1 MSMDIGD
8 FVKVVAVLFVIVVG
22 AVTLV
27 KLAHGPLAQAL
38 ARRIAGGADQ
48 PGSAELAELREQVE
62 ELRLRLADTQ
72 ERLDFAERMLAASR
86 EPGRLRDG

>member
-1 MSMDIGD
+1 MGD
-8 FVKVVAVLFVIVVG
+8 FVKVVAVLFLTVVG

-38 ARRIAGGADQ
+38 ARRIAGGTDQ
-48 PGSAELAELREQVE
+48 SGSAEMAELREQVD
-62 ELRLRLADTQ
+62 ELRVHLADTQ

-86 EPGRLRDG
+86 EPGRLPDG